1 MKFKFHFGNK
11 RPDRNQLMILFI
23 VFTVILSGL
32 SKCSGIHE
40 NSLWDLLDE
49 IQRKFFPQSPINEL
63 IIQDPEKLQRRVK
76 RDVTKA
82 IDKATPEY
90 NRIIQ
95 EADRKFEPKYI
106 DEVNDESV
114 CYTNECKALAPPM
127 RICSPVV
134 EGIDC
139 N

>member
-1 MKFKFHFGNK
+1 MKFNFHFGNK

-23 VFTVILSGL
+23 VVSVILSGL
-32 SKCSGIHE
+32 SKCSGTHK
-40 NSLWDLLDE
+40 NSLWDLLHE
-49 IQRKFFPQSPINEL
+49 IQRKFFPQGQINEL
-63 IIQDPEKLQRRVK
+63 IIKYPEKLQRRIE

-82 IDKATPEY
+82 IDKVTPEY
-90 NRIIQ
+90 TRIIQ
-95 EADRKFEPKYI
+95 EADKKFESKYV

-127 RICSPVV
+127 RICSSVV